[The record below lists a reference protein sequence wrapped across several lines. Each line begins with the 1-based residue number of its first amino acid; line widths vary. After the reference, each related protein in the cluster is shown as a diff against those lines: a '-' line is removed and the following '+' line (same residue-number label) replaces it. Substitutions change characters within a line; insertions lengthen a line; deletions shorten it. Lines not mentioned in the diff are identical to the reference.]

1 MYIYIYNYA
10 ISDIVQY
17 SSANIKTPR
26 VIGIRPARNI
36 AKVFTSVDMATTSN
50 AAERLGLVGGCG
62 GEMATGWIPEDSV
75 LSCLVCD

>member
-1 MYIYIYNYA
+1 MCSIIYVYIYNYA

-26 VIGIRPARNI
+26 VLGIRPARNI

-50 AAERLGLVGGCG
+50 AAERWGVAVGAGVRWRQEG
-62 GEMATGWIPEDSV
+62 SQKIAF
-75 LSCLVCD
+75 